1 MSFAWPEY
9 IGYLLLLIP
18 LAVILGYGVIRQ
30 LNARAVV
37 VGSLMPKSMMPGLSL
52 WVIILKKV
60 MLFCGVGFLLFSLS
74 GPRLS
79 SGGRPVLRKGA
90 DIVFVLD
97 VSRSMNAKDV
107 QPDRLAQAKQ
117 EIVSIS
123 RAVNG
128 GRQAIL
134 LFAGAPFVQCPLT
147 TDHAAFEDLLGMASS
162 DLIEDQGTTFR
173 SALELCEKLLQPG
186 KENIADSGIKGE
198 KIVVLLSDGEDHAGD
213 FVDEA
218 KKMKKEGTH
227 FFAVGVG
234 MNSPVEIPLNES
246 SGVKKDA
253 HGKAVKTTF
262 REESL
267 KMLALET
274 GGFYFHSKADH
285 MVYTELAEKIN
296 NISASSRW
304 IMEPVERL
312 PLAQYFLAAG
322 LFFVCAETMTGIGRG
337 KPR

>member
-1 MSFAWPEY
+1 M
-9 IGYLLLLIP
+9 
-18 LAVILGYGVIRQ
+18 
-30 LNARAVV
+30 
-37 VGSLMPKSMMPGLSL
+37 
-52 WVIILKKV
+52 
-60 MLFCGVGFLLFSLS
+60 
-74 GPRLS
+74 
-79 SGGRPVLRKGA
+79 
-90 DIVFVLD
+90 
-97 VSRSMNAKDV
+97 
-107 QPDRLAQAKQ
+107 
-117 EIVSIS
+117 
-123 RAVNG
+123 
-128 GRQAIL
+128 
-134 LFAGAPFVQCPLT
+134 
-147 TDHAAFEDLLGMASS
+147 
-162 DLIEDQGTTFR
+162 
-173 SALELCEKLLQPG
+173 
-186 KENIADSGIKGE
+186 
-198 KIVVLLSDGEDHAGD
+198 VLLSDGEDHAGD